1 LKPIKITC
9 EAKAFVEIDKIES
22 IQGDLKK
29 ITPESMK
36 KLKQSIIKHGF
47 SFPVFVWKNKTKY
60 YSIDGVHRVKALK
73 ELGAEGYDVPVSV
86 PVAYINARDRKQ
98 AKKLLL
104 AVSSQYAKFTEE
116 GFTEFIKDLDLDD
129 ISNDIDIPSIDI
141 DSILNAPPETEDDDE
156 IPDEVDPVT
165 KLGDLWELGHHRVL
179 CGDSTKIEDVER
191 LMDGD
196 KADMVFTDPPYGVSV
211 GQKNQFLNTFQKAG
225 MCLKPIEH
233 DDKKPEELKEVLVQA
248 FTNLKNIAQ
257 EHCSLYVTAPQ
268 GGDLG
273 MMMMMMMKEAGLSVR
288 HVLMWC
294 KNAPTFSMGR
304 LDYDYQHEPILYSW
318 IKKHKFYG
326 NGKQKKSVWN
336 FDKPRK
342 CDLHPTMKPVELIEN
357 AILNSSAKNNIVV
370 DVFLGSGSTLIA
382 CEKTERVCCGVEF
395 EPIYC
400 DVIVNRYKDWCEKN
414 ERTPEIKLN
423 GNPHVMAKD
432 TK

>member
-1 LKPIKITC
+1 MKPIKITC
-9 EAKAFVEIDKIES
+9 EGKDLVGIDKIES
-22 IQGDLKK
+22 IQGELKK
-29 ITPESMK
+29 INPESMK

-73 ELGAEGYDVPVSV
+73 ELCAEGYDVPVSV

-98 AKKLLL
+98 AKTLLL

-191 LMDGD
+191 LMDVD
-196 KADMVFTDPPYGVSV
+196 NSNYIMITDPPFDM
-211 GQKNQFLNTFQKAG
+211 NIEFLKIYNPK
-225 MCLKPIEH
+225 I
-233 DDKKPEELKEVLVQA
+233 VL
-248 FTNLKNIAQ
+248 
-257 EHCSLYVTAPQ
+257 
-268 GGDLG
+268 GGDRQIIELSNVDNYFNYFLCHYYEFG
-273 MMMMMMMKEAGLSVR
+273 FARSRTMPQIAHRIIGVYGDVKYKSINGNILKTVIKAEKIGKVKE
-288 HVLMWC
+288 
-294 KNAPTFSMGR
+294 K
-304 LDYDYQHEPILYSW
+304 YE
-318 IKKHKFYG
+318 
-326 NGKQKKSVWN
+326 
-336 FDKPRK
+336 
-342 CDLHPTMKPVELIEN
+342 KPVIIYDKIINHYVNDNE
-357 AILNSSAKNNIVV
+357 IVV
-370 DVFLGSGSTLIA
+370 DLFLHSGTALIA
-382 CEKTERVCCGVEF
+382 CEKTNRICYGMELE
-395 EPIYC
+395 EHYC

-414 ERTPEIKLN
+414 ERTPVIKLN